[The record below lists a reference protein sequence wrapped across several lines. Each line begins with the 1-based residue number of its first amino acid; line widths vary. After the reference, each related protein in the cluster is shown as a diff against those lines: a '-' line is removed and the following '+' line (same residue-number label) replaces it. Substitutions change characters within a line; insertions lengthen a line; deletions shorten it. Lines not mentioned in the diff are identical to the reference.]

1 VADPQTQPKTG
12 RKEAWGNQ
20 VLDALWERALESW
33 DDGKMHAALLEHALL
48 SESLPELAARYRHL
62 SADPVKGALA
72 TKQLDA
78 IVQAATQML
87 LSTRMPRPGRVPLPI
102 TLSAAAVCLVLMA
115 WLAYGL
121 FSHAR

>member
-1 VADPQTQPKTG
+1 MADAQTQPKTAG
-12 RKEAWGNQ
+12 DEAWSSQ
-20 VLDALWERALESW
+20 ALDALWERALESW
-33 DDGKMHAALLEHALL
+33 DDGKVHAALLEHALL
-48 SESLPELAARYRHL
+48 SESLHELAAHYKHL
-62 SADPVKGALA
+62 SADPAKGALA

-87 LSTRMPRPGRVPLPI
+87 LSTKMPRPGRVPLPI
-102 TLSAAAVCLVLMA
+102 TLSAAGVCLALVA